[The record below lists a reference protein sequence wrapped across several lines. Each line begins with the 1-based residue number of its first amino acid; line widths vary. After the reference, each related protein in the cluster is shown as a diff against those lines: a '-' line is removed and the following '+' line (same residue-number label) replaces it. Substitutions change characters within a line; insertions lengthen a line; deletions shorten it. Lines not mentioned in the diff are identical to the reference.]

1 MKKLNLFDRK
11 LCRSCFLRFYRIT
24 FVVLLTWG
32 LLTSCGATKPNATQ
46 KQKVE
51 MIAHNDSTEYTLIVL
66 DGGYEGYIATKP
78 PANYHSQQ
86 YYENWN
92 KQYVVEWNIR
102 HRNPLRYGGFYE
114 TAINYD
120 PMADYGL
127 ALNYRLYYYFLFI
140 KERYGIVLVNRGR

>member
-11 LCRSCFLRFYRIT
+11 LCSSCFLRFYRIT
-24 FVVLLTWG
+24 FVVLLAWG
-32 LLTSCGATKPNATQ
+32 LLTSCGSTKPNATQ

-66 DGGYEGYIATKP
+66 DSGYEGYIATKP

-120 PMADYGL
+120 PMEDYGL